1 MSVSYDHHQIAIVP
15 TSLIIHCISASIIML
30 QSTTLGIEIIKY
42 VVFRMYNGLLADM
55 SKLNQLQSFSLYNYN
70 NH

>member
-1 MSVSYDHHQIAIVP
+1 MSVSCDHHQITIAP
-15 TSLIIHCISASIIML
+15 TSLVVHCISTSIIML

-42 VVFRMYNGLLADM
+42 VVFRMYNAVIADM
-55 SKLNQLQSFSLYNYN
+55 SKQNQLQQSSLCNYN